1 MKNILI
7 LAALCCYS
15 VISHAQTQSQTQ
27 AQQQV
32 EQQWREQEVR
42 VPQAVQ
48 NVFRQEYPGVQEA
61 EWSTRPEGAYHAQFA
76 HQDTIYSVTFD
87 VNGGL
92 KEKNIVLD
100 EQALPSHILVQTRK
114 LYPQYTI
121 ISIEEG
127 TDASRVYYK
136 ANLARRPQGNQP
148 GAAENAVN
156 SLSVYFD
163 EKGNVMDEE
172 HQ

>member
-1 MKNILI
+1 MKKILTG
-7 LAALCCYS
+7 AALCCLSIAGY
-15 VISHAQTQSQTQ
+15 AQTQSQTQ
-27 AQQQV
+27 TQQQV
-32 EQQWREQEVR
+32 EQEWREQEVR

-48 NVFRQEYPGVQEA
+48 NVFEQEYPGVQEA
-61 EWSTRPEGAYHAQFA
+61 DWSNRPGGAYHAQFE
-76 HQDTIYSVTFD
+76 HQDTIYSVTFNVD
-87 VNGGL
+87 GGL
-92 KEKNIVLD
+92 KEKNVVID
-100 EQALPSHILVQTRK
+100 EQALPSHILEQTNR

-136 ANLARRPQGNQP
+136 ANLAKRSQTQP
-148 GAAENAVN
+148 PADGRSVN

-163 EKGNVMDEE
+163 EKGNVMEEE